1 MHWRDTIDV
10 PHPRPMPDCPTCSG
24 VGIEEMRVADA
35 DKVDITC
42 RDCVKAEHQKL
53 MQKAVVELR
62 SQYGWDER
70 TAASVMLT
78 VTTAVGLAP
87 KLST

>member
-1 MHWRDTIDV
+1 MERRAGSSRLKYNKETRTIDTV
-10 PHPRPMPDCPTCSG
+10 RT
-24 VGIEEMRVADA
+24 EMHDPQ
-35 DKVDITC
+35 
-42 RDCVKAEHQKL
+42 EL
-53 MQKAVVELR
+53 MRKAVRELQ

-87 KLST
+87 KQK

>member
-1 MHWRDTIDV
+1 MSTAETNAAKRWVREQISK
-10 PHPRPMPDCPTCSG
+10 PD
-24 VGIEEMRVADA
+24 VADDDQQDLMRMA
-35 DKVDITC
+35 V
-42 RDCVKAEHQKL
+42 AELQ
-53 MQKAVVELR
+53 

-87 KLST
+87 KSSK